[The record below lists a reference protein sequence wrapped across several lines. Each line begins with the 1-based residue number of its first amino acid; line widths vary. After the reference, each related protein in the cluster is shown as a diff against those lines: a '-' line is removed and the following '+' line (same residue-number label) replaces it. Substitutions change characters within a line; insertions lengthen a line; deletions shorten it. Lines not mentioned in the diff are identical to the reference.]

1 MTSHLYH
8 IRISKWTLC
17 VCRISFDISFLL
29 TSFQISFWATKV
41 SVPKGI
47 CCQSAGRACWWP
59 SSFEWLYWQAEGRL
73 ESKAAV
79 LLPLLFNFS
88 FRPLKWYCG
97 THEPETELIMN
108 SQETPNVQFSQI
120 SPWSDF
126 AQVLNPDG
134 GEDICSKVS
143 SFNPAKR
150 WICFFSPLLA
160 LAPRFGALTS
170 LSQGISFSAGSAVWF
185 SG

>member
-1 MTSHLYH
+1 MDICYVL
-8 IRISKWTLC
+8 TL
-17 VCRISFDISFLL
+17 
-29 TSFQISFWATKV
+29 FQISLWATKV

-47 CCQSAGRACWWP
+47 CSQSTGGACWWS
-59 SSFEWLYWQAEGRL
+59 SSFEWLHWQAGGGRL

-88 FRPLKWYCG
+88 SLPLKWYCG

-126 AQVLNPDG
+126 GQVLNPDG
-134 GEDICSKVS
+134 GKIFAAGFPPLTLQRDEY
-143 SFNPAKR
+143 A
-150 WICFFSPLLA
+150 FSLRHWPWR
-160 LAPRFGALTS
+160 PDS
-170 LSQGISFSAGSAVWF
+170 ELSHHCHRT
-185 SG
+185 